1 MISDNENYG
10 CMGGHDGE
18 GSHNPWNINVEE
30 LYPSPNFSS
39 QLKDE
44 LIKVLEMNADDVAD
58 RILRNF
64 SASFSNL
71 TQDDIEEIVLL
82 YELYAYCLN
91 FADLPIM
98 CIDEEEVYALKM
110 RSLQIKTA
118 LSRAKGGKMMELF
131 MKHHQVI
138 TQNVGQDVLN
148 EPNKP
153 TWYKRLFG
161 FKSR

>member
-1 MISDNENYG
+1 MTANNEEYG
-10 CMGGHDGE
+10 GE
-18 GSHNPWNINVEE
+18 RVYKEERIQNPWEINVEE
-30 LYPSPNFSS
+30 LYPSPNFSA

-44 LIKVLEMNADDVAD
+44 LIKVMEMNADDEAD

-82 YELYAYCLN
+82 YELYTYCLN
-91 FADLPIM
+91 FAALPIM

-110 RSLQIKTA
+110 RSLQIKTV

-138 TQNVGQDVLN
+138 TVISTYLTLFLILLYNI
-148 EPNKP
+148 
-153 TWYKRLFG
+153 YKIG
-161 FKSR
+161 IG